1 MVRPWHTRPWR
12 EGLKYDKNMAIHI
25 EPSVALELLA
35 LAGVLCRQLYL
46 KTIAREHW
54 CYHTINATECTSRF
68 CICFRALPKSFHNWL
83 KSIYMLGLCSGAQAI
98 ASATGRK
105 GCIRNYHRQML
116 VPVEASVMVDRCLGW
131 RLLSG
136 FHGHFS
142 QPAPVQ
148 SALCSSRS

>member
-1 MVRPWHTRPWR
+1 MAYTPLKRRTKIWQNHGHSPW
-12 EGLKYDKNMAIHI
+12 AISS
-25 EPSVALELLA
+25 PRTPGFGRGSLPPALPEDDS
-35 LAGVLCRQLYL
+35 
-46 KTIAREHW
+46 REHW

-105 GCIRNYHRQML
+105 GCIRNYHRQMR
-116 VPVEASVMVDRCLGW
+116 VPVEASVMVDRCLEW
-131 RLLSG
+131 RFLSG